1 MKLDLTF
8 FLLERNLR
16 QIREYI
22 NTLLWKKSTEINI
35 YKPDN
40 HIYKQNRIIKIQK
53 EFNFDTFIETGTYY
67 GQMVYCVRNL
77 FRRIYSIEIF
87 EKLATLNTR
96 SFRKLKNINI
106 IWGDSSIELEIIMN
120 SNPSQSILFWL
131 DGHYSGIGT
140 GRGEKITPI
149 IAEIRIILK
158 NNPFKYVIIIDD
170 WRLFDGIDYPSK
182 EDLLNE
188 FSGIRDKVTIY
199 TDSDALVIQTIE

>member
-22 NTLLWKKSTEINI
+22 NTLLGKKSTVINI

-40 HIYKQNRIIKIQK
+40 HIYKQNRITKIQK
-53 EFNFDTFIETGTYY
+53 EYIFDTFIETGTYY

-87 EKLATLNTR
+87 EKLATLNAR
-96 SFRKLKNINI
+96 SFRKLKNISI
-106 IWGDSSIELEIIMN
+106 ICGDSSIELEKIMN

-158 NNPFKYVIIIDD
+158 NNPLKYVIIIDD

-188 FSGIRDKVTIY
+188 FSGIRDRVTIY
-199 TDSDALVIQTIE
+199 TDSDALVIQSIE